1 MSTVTNMATLRS
13 FGVTLTGVC
22 ANGNNVQKW
31 VLLAS
36 IVTYIKKQLKERKRQ
51 KLLPLVLH

>member
-1 MSTVTNMATLRS
+1 MATLRS